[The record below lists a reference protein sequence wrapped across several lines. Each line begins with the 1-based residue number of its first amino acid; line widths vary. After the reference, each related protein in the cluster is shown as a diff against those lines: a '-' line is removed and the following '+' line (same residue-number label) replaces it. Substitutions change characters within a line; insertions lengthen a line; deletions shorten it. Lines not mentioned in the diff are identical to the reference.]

1 MALGFELFSLLDPY
15 ITCVLA
21 FLKGIR
27 LLHLIVQCQILFQDF
42 EKKKKK
48 WVHTKRK
55 QLMLL
60 FTMAINVNLSGLGN
74 SLWTPIPGGGGAW
87 DSGAAPRSRT
97 ANPRRESNPL
107 GSRSVAS
114 TTVYVWG
121 VMKINEAA

>member
-1 MALGFELFSLLDPY
+1 
-15 ITCVLA
+15 
-21 FLKGIR
+21 
-27 LLHLIVQCQILFQDF
+27 
-42 EKKKKK
+42 
-48 WVHTKRK
+48 
-55 QLMLL
+55 MLL